1 MGTYWC
7 NHSSVRHSSVRNVN
21 VYERA
26 GGRATFRNVRVCVLC
41 ERERN
46 ILKNKRTR
54 MGLAGITTQSY
65 VMQVRNLNMQNKIEK
80 KK

>member
-1 MGTYWC
+1 MQVHEWGLTGVITQV
-7 NHSSVRHSSVRNVN
+7 SATQ

-46 ILKNKRTR
+46 IQKNKRTR